1 MDSSFQTGKKINLTT
16 LMRCS
21 YLWRMK
27 RFLFLWHCCEKFWRH
42 KFIDHFKWQFPKY
55 SAKTAE
61 QLRPVWQWR
70 PWSIFSWLSLNSK
83 SVCPPGSIFQVVCS
97 RLQRDFKLLLNLET
111 LHLSDCVL
119 IMISRFIFLKIVF
132 FICCISLT
140 FHVKLASVVAENNRK
155 NDRSSHFLQ
164 LYPPE

>member
-1 MDSSFQTGKKINLTT
+1 
-16 LMRCS
+16 MRLSMTWGTDYADQGGCYPPKTS
-21 YLWRMK
+21 VA
-27 RFLFLWHCCEKFWRH
+27 LFLSSILLLRSLEPGIWL
-42 KFIDHFKWQFPKY
+42 FPFRNACKNIPPKKL
-55 SAKTAE
+55 SSCA
-61 QLRPVWQWR
+61 LVWQWR
-70 PWSIFSWLSLNSK
+70 PWSIFSWLSRNSK

-155 NDRSSHFLQ
+155 NDDSSHFLQ